1 MIKVDLHN
9 KSGQKLTEVNVRAQE
24 EFIDGVQWG
33 GSIFLWDSEKKQYR
47 ESEIVPAI
55 LEKKTR

>member
-1 MIKVDLHN
+1 MVKVDLYN
-9 KSGQKLTEVNVRAQE
+9 KSGQKLTEVNVRTQE

-33 GSIFLWDSEKKQYR
+33 GSIFLWDSKKEQYR

-55 LEKKTR
+55 FEKKTR